1 MRLVS
6 AGERVVRLV
15 DPVRLGRSTAP
26 SRVLFGPHETNL
38 GRDRD
43 ISDRHV
49 GYYAARA
56 AGGAGVL
63 VTEIASAHDSDWPY
77 ERAPLAS
84 RCGPGWAA
92 VAEACRPHGTVVL
105 AGLGH
110 SGSQGSS
117 AFSQRVLWAPSRVP
131 DVASREMP
139 MELEQPEIDA
149 LVAGFASA
157 AREAMRSGL
166 HGVELNAG
174 QFSLLRQFLSGL
186 TNQRSDD
193 YGTDRTRLLREVLA
207 AVRESVGEGVVGLR
221 LSCDELAP
229 WAGITPEA
237 AVGVV
242 ESVRDAVD
250 YLAVVRG
257 SAMGTSATRPDLHTE
272 PGFNIDLCK
281 GIREAAGGT
290 PVVLQGSVVE
300 PEQAQRALDDG
311 VADLVEM
318 TRAQIADPDLVT
330 AVRDDAPVRPCVL
343 CNQKCNAR
351 DNRNPIVTCIVN
363 PSAGHE
369 TDDPPVPTKPH
380 PRISAEIGDRTS
392 TEVESPISTEIR
404 RPISTE
410 VGDRISTEI
419 RPRGSAETRHPSSTE
434 VGSPSSAEVG
444 SLISTEIRRGG
455 SAGVGDRGSG
465 AVRVGSGVGRE
476 SVLVVGAG
484 PAGLEA
490 ARVLALRGRSVE
502 VVEREDR
509 VGGMVRAAA
518 EVAGRGRVARLV
530 EWLEAEVRRLG
541 VQVRLGVEAGPED
554 VAGREVV
561 VATGSVPGPRGFK
574 VDGGVV
580 LDVVEALSG
589 ETPEGPVVVHDPV
602 GDFVGVG
609 VAELLAG
616 RGVETAIVTQDQVV
630 GTQLALTGDLADA
643 NARLQRAGVALEK
656 RSRLR
661 EVRADHVVLE
671 DVHTAE
677 TRERPAATVVHCG
690 HRLPDQRL
698 DGVRIGDCVAPRT
711 VHEAI
716 LEGRRA
722 AGGLR

>member
-1 MRLVS
+1 MN
-6 AGERVVRLV
+6 LV

-84 RCGPGWAA
+84 NCGPGWAA

-139 MELEQPEIDA
+139 MELEQDEIDA

-157 AREAMRSGL
+157 SREAMRSGL
-166 HGVELNAG
+166 QGVELNAG
-174 QFSLLRQFLSGL
+174 QYSLLRQFLSGL

-207 AVRESVGEGVVGLR
+207 AVREAVGEGVVGLR

-272 PGFNIDLCK
+272 PGFNIDLCR

-318 TRAQIADPDLVT
+318 TRAQIADPDLV
-330 AVRDDAPVRPCVL
+330 AEVRDGTPVRPCVL
-343 CNQKCNAR
+343 CNQKCNVR

-369 TDDPPVPTKPH
+369 TDEP
-380 PRISAEIGDRTS
+380 
-392 TEVESPISTEIR
+392 
-404 RPISTE
+404 
-410 VGDRISTEI
+410 
-419 RPRGSAETRHPSSTE
+419 
-434 VGSPSSAEVG
+434 
-444 SLISTEIRRGG
+444 LISTEIGG
-455 SAGVGDRGSG
+455 LGSTG
-465 AVRVGSGVGRE
+465 VRVGSGVEPG
-476 SVLVVGAG
+476 SVLVVGGG

-490 ARVLALRGRSVE
+490 ARVLAMRGWSVE

-509 VGGMVRAAA
+509 VGGMVRTAA
-518 EVAGRGRVARLV
+518 EVAGRERVARLV
-530 EWLEAEVRRLG
+530 EWLEGEVRRLG

-554 VAGREVV
+554 VAGRQVV
-561 VATGSVPGPRGFK
+561 VATGSVPGPWGFK

-580 LDVVEALSG
+580 LDVVEVLSG
-589 ETPEGPVVVHDPV
+589 ETPEGPVLVHDPV

-656 RSRLR
+656 RSLLR

-677 TRERPAATVVHCG
+677 IRERPATTVVHCG

-722 AGGLR
+722 AGDLR

>member
-1 MRLVS
+1 MS
-6 AGERVVRLV
+6 LV

-84 RCGPGWAA
+84 NCGPGWAA

-139 MELEQPEIDA
+139 MELEQDEIDA

-157 AREAMRSGL
+157 SREVMRSGL

-174 QFSLLRQFLSGL
+174 QYSLLRQFLSGL

-207 AVRESVGEGVVGLR
+207 AVREAVGDGVLGLR

-272 PGFNIDLCK
+272 PGFNIDLCR

-318 TRAQIADPDLVT
+318 TRAQIADPDLV
-330 AVRDDAPVRPCVL
+330 AEVRDGTPVRPCVL
-343 CNQKCNAR
+343 CNQKCNVR

-369 TDDPPVPTKPH
+369 TDEP
-380 PRISAEIGDRTS
+380 
-392 TEVESPISTEIR
+392 
-404 RPISTE
+404 
-410 VGDRISTEI
+410 
-419 RPRGSAETRHPSSTE
+419 
-434 VGSPSSAEVG
+434 
-444 SLISTEIRRGG
+444 LISTEIRSPFSTEVGNRISTEVGG
-455 SAGVGDRGSG
+455 RISTEVGNRSSTEVGGLGSTG
-465 AVRVGSGVGRE
+465 VRVGSGVEPG
-476 SVLVVGAG
+476 SVLVVGGG

-490 ARVLALRGRSVE
+490 ARVLALRGWSVE

-509 VGGMVRAAA
+509 VGGMVRTAA
-518 EVAGRGRVARLV
+518 EVAGRERLSRSV
-530 EWLEAEVRRLG
+530 EWLEGEVRRLG

-554 VAGREVV
+554 VAGRQVV
-561 VATGSVPGPRGFK
+561 VATGSVPGPWGFK

-589 ETPEGPVVVHDPV
+589 ETPEGPVLVHDPV

-656 RSRLR
+656 RSLLR

-677 TRERPAATVVHCG
+677 IRERPATTVVHCG

-711 VHEAI
+711 AHEAI

>member
-1 MRLVS
+1 M
-6 AGERVVRLV
+6 RLV
-15 DPVRLGRSTAP
+15 DPVLLGRSTAP

-38 GRDRD
+38 GRGRD

-117 AFSQRVLWAPSRVP
+117 AFSQSVLWAPSRVP

-139 MELEQPEIDA
+139 VELEQAEIDA
-149 LVAGFASA
+149 LVASFASA

-186 TNQRSDD
+186 TNQRTDD
-193 YGTDRTRLLREVLA
+193 YGTDRIRLLREVLA

-272 PGFNIDLCK
+272 PGFNIDLCT
-281 GIREAAGGT
+281 GIRDAAGGT
-290 PVVLQGSVVE
+290 PVVLQGSVVD

-330 AVRDDAPVRPCVL
+330 EVRAGATVRPCVL
-343 CNQKCNAR
+343 CNQKCNVR

-369 TDDPPVPTKPH
+369 TDDPQTPTKTH
-380 PRISAEIGDRTS
+380 PQ
-392 TEVESPISTEIR
+392 
-404 RPISTE
+404 ISTE
-410 VGDRISTEI
+410 VG
-419 RPRGSAETRHPSSTE
+419 G
-434 VGSPSSAEVG
+434 
-444 SLISTEIRRGG
+444 LISTEIRCGG
-455 SAGVGDRGSG
+455 TGGG
-465 AVRVGSGVGRE
+465 RVGSGVGRE
-476 SVLVVGAG
+476 SVLVVGGG

-509 VGGMVRAAA
+509 VGGMVRVAA

-541 VQVRLGVEAGPED
+541 VRVRLGVEAGPED

-561 VATGSVPGPRGFK
+561 VATGSVPGPWGFK

-643 NARLQRAGVALEK
+643 NARLQRAGVSLEK

-677 TRERPAATVVHCG
+677 TRQRPAATVVHCG
-690 HRLPDQRL
+690 HRLPDQLL